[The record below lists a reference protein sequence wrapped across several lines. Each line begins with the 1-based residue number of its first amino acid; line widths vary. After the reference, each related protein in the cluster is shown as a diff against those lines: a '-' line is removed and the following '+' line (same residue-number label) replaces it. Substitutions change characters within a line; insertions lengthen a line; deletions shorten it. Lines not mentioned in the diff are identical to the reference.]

1 MMELPLFDR
10 AESLRHR
17 DVGIEIAVSNAQP
30 RVLEAREIAR
40 EVCRAKGEAS
50 MDDVVAELI
59 RRGRKSDYLGNAA
72 GGVFRTREFKFV
84 RYTTSA
90 RIHAHGNR
98 IGVYRIG
105 GE

>member
-1 MMELPLFDR
+1 METLPLFDR

-17 DVGIEIAVSNAQP
+17 DVGIEVAVGNAQP

-84 RYTTSA
+84 RYINSI
-90 RIHAHGNR
+90 RIQSHGNR
-98 IGVYRIG
+98 IGTYKLG